1 MTSTTTLWIPTS
13 SACGASFPTWPTR
26 ASASR
31 RCRALVTVYRSNPFS
46 SGGHMSDKRPI
57 GIFDSGVGG
66 LTVLKAIR
74 ERLPQESTIYVA
86 DLLHFPYGPRYQDE
100 VRGFAVDIIR
110 YLETRDVKLVV
121 IACNTATA
129 AALNH
134 ARELFEVPIVGVIS
148 PGAQAAV
155 EATKNNR
162 IGVISTE
169 GTMRSQEYLHAIKEL
184 DPMVGVYQKACPEL
198 VDIVESGQADSTRA
212 EQVLHRD
219 LADIV
224 QLGADTLVLGCTH
237 YPLLKPAITRVY
249 PGVFELVDSAT
260 TTADKVERHLDHSR
274 LRGGGGEPSHE
285 VLVTDV
291 PAHFHEVA
299 ANLFGEAIE
308 AQEVRIWEETKA

>member
-1 MTSTTTLWIPTS
+1 
-13 SACGASFPTWPTR
+13 
-26 ASASR
+26 
-31 RCRALVTVYRSNPFS
+31 
-46 SGGHMSDKRPI
+46 MSDTRPI

-74 ERLPQESTIYVA
+74 ERLPAESTIYVA

-134 ARELFEVPIVGVIS
+134 ARELFDVPIVGVIS

-169 GTMRSQEYLHAIKEL
+169 GTMRSQEYLHAIKEI
-184 DPMVGVYQKACPEL
+184 DPMIGVYQKACPEL
-198 VDIVESGQADSTRA
+198 VDIVESGQADSKRA
-212 EQVLHRD
+212 EEVLRHD
-219 LADIV
+219 LAEIV

-237 YPLLKPAITRVY
+237 YPLLKPAIARIH
-249 PGVFELVDSAT
+249 PGAFQLIDSAI

-274 LRGGGGEPSHE
+274 LRAEGGQPRHE
-285 VLVTDV
+285 VLVTAV
-291 PAHFHEVA
+291 PQHFDEIAAH
-299 ANLFGEAIE
+299 LFGEAIE
-308 AQEVRIWEETKA
+308 AQEVRIWEESKA

>member
-1 MTSTTTLWIPTS
+1 
-13 SACGASFPTWPTR
+13 
-26 ASASR
+26 
-31 RCRALVTVYRSNPFS
+31 
-46 SGGHMSDKRPI
+46 MSDKRPI

-74 ERLPQESTIYVA
+74 ERLPTESTIYVA

-100 VRGFAVDIIR
+100 VRGFAIDIIR

-169 GTMRSQEYLHAIKEL
+169 GTMRSQEYLHAIKEI
-184 DPMVGVYQKACPEL
+184 DPMIGVYQKACPEL
-198 VDIVESGQADSTRA
+198 VDIVESGQADSKHA
-212 EQVLHRD
+212 EQILHRD

-237 YPLLKPAITRVY
+237 YPLLKPAISRVY
-249 PGVFELVDSAT
+249 PAAFQLIDSAT

-274 LRGGGGEPSHE
+274 LRAGDGEPRHE
-285 VLVTDV
+285 VLVTSGTE
-291 PAHFHEVA
+291 HFDEIA

-308 AQEVRIWEETKA
+308 AQEVRIWEESKA

>member
-1 MTSTTTLWIPTS
+1 
-13 SACGASFPTWPTR
+13 
-26 ASASR
+26 
-31 RCRALVTVYRSNPFS
+31 
-46 SGGHMSDKRPI
+46 MSDQRPI

-74 ERLPQESTIYVA
+74 ERLPLESTIYVA

-100 VRGFAVDIIR
+100 VRGFAIDIIR

-134 ARELFEVPIVGVIS
+134 ARELFDVPIVGVIS

-155 EATKNNR
+155 DATKNNR

-169 GTMRSQEYLHAIKEL
+169 GTMRSQEYLHAIKEI

-198 VDIVESGQADSTRA
+198 VEIVESGQADSQHA
-212 EQVLHRD
+212 EQVLRRD
-219 LADIV
+219 LAEIV

-237 YPLLKPAITRVY
+237 YPLLKPAINRVY
-249 PGVFELVDSAT
+249 PGAFELIDSAT
-260 TTADKVERHLDHSR
+260 TTADKVERHLEHSR
-274 LRGGGGEPSHE
+274 LRAGGVEPRHE
-285 VLVTDV
+285 ALVTGV
-291 PAHFHEVA
+291 PEHFNEVA

-308 AQEVRIWEETKA
+308 AQEVRIWEESKA

>member
-1 MTSTTTLWIPTS
+1 
-13 SACGASFPTWPTR
+13 
-26 ASASR
+26 
-31 RCRALVTVYRSNPFS
+31 
-46 SGGHMSDKRPI
+46 MSDPRPI

-74 ERLPQESTIYVA
+74 ERLPLESTIYVA

-100 VRGFAVDIIR
+100 VRGFAIDIIR

-155 EATKNNR
+155 DATKNNR

-169 GTMRSQEYLHAIKEL
+169 GTMRSQEYLHAIKEI

-198 VDIVESGQADSTRA
+198 VEIVESGQADSKRA

-237 YPLLKPAITRVY
+237 YPLLKPAIARVY
-249 PGVFELVDSAT
+249 PGAFELIDSAT

-274 LRGGGGEPSHE
+274 LRGGGEPHHE
-285 VLVTDV
+285 VLVTGV
-291 PAHFHEVA
+291 PEHFDEVA
-299 ANLFGEAIE
+299 ANLFGEAIH
-308 AQEVRIWEETKA
+308 AQEVRIWEESKA